1 MASAAEIVPGSA
13 GCCSQVGGG
22 PAQGFVDVA
31 DLAGAE
37 EPVGVEV
44 AAVVAGQRFGEGDRR
59 DLRGPEPA
67 PPQLGQAGS
76 LACQRANTHIV
87 DRRMGDEYATPRR
100 SQPMG

>member
-1 MASAAEIVPGSA
+1 MASAAEMVPA
-13 GCCSQVGGG
+13 LPVAVRRWAAG
-22 PAQGFVDVA
+22 PAEGFIDVA
-31 DLAGAE
+31 DLASAE

-76 LACQRANTHIV
+76 LACQRADAAGVQNEGHV
-87 DRRMGDEYATPRR
+87 APDSVPAV
-100 SQPMG
+100 S